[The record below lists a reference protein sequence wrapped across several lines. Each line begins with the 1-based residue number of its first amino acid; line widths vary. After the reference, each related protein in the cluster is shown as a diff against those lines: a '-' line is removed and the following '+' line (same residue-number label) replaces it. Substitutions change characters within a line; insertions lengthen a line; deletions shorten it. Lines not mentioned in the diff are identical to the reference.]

1 MKLFI
6 KISFYK
12 NSKYLAHLLEHT
24 MWSYKNYFEIS
35 EIDFYTFNDYI
46 LLDFPNYLD
55 IEKIK
60 NIVFKKP
67 DRSQIEYEKQ
77 ILKDEF
83 LQTNIKL
90 KIEHKIWKILF
101 WSDFNTIKNSQVSY
115 KEIINYHKKYFNKEN
130 ILITDD
136 EYNIFEDNIF
146 SKYFE
151 KNITFSEDYF
161 SFKVDNFPCF
171 LFVKKIENY
180 LDYYLFFFLEF
191 FYENLFSY
199 EIRFKEWFY
208 YYDHFAFS
216 SRIYNVNIF
225 CITCEFLDFDE
236 IFFEKSKERFLEIIE
251 KWYWRK
257 WKVICKMIYWEDINF
272 KEIKNFIKNLKSD
285 YFKKLK
291 NRF

>member
-171 LFVKKIENY
+171 LFVKKI
-180 LDYYLFFFLEF
+180 DYYLFFFLEF
-191 FYENLFSY
+191 FYENLFSS
-199 EIRFKEWFY
+199 EIRFK
-208 YYDHFAFS
+208 
-216 SRIYNVNIF
+216 
-225 CITCEFLDFDE
+225 
-236 IFFEKSKERFLEIIE
+236 
-251 KWYWRK
+251 
-257 WKVICKMIYWEDINF
+257 
-272 KEIKNFIKNLKSD
+272 
-285 YFKKLK
+285 
-291 NRF
+291 